1 MNLLI
6 KYSAERKYLSYCIV
20 KFFCFS
26 TVIMKFILVMSIT
39 LLMLR
44 VQLVDMSTNVLAPD
58 HMPAVHLALSH
69 TRVWMRGAS
78 PFYMI

>member
-6 KYSAERKYLSYCIV
+6 KYSAERKYLYRIV
-20 KFFCFS
+20 KFFSFS

-58 HMPAVHLALSH
+58 YMPAVHLALSH